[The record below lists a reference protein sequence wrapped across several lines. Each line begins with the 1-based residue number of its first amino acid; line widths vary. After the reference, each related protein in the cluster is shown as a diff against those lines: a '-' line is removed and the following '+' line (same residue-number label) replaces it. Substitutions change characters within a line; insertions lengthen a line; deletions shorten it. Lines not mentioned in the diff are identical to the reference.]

1 MSEDS
6 EVAIQ
11 REWKNLVWNAMM
23 FGFAA
28 TLLGVGVFFAIKFS
42 KEGQPLK
49 DSLQLLTLTT
59 IIPGFIF
66 LAAAD
71 KIPKETS
78 GALISALIG
87 FAIGKA
93 VE

>member
-1 MSEDS
+1 M
-6 EVAIQ
+6 
-11 REWKNLVWNAMM
+11 
-23 FGFAA
+23 
-28 TLLGVGVFFAIKFS
+28 KFS

-49 DSLQLLTLTT
+49 DTIQLMTLR
-59 IIPGFIF
+59 IVVPGFIY

-71 KIPKETS
+71 KVPKEPA

-87 FAIGKA
+87 FAIGKI

>member
-1 MSEDS
+1 MLD
-6 EVAIQ
+6 
-11 REWKNLVWNAMM
+11 WKNFFWNVMM

-28 TLLGVGVFFAIKFS
+28 AVLGVGVFFAVKFS

-49 DSLQLLTLTT
+49 ETLQLLTLTT
-59 IIPGFIF
+59 VVPGFIF

-71 KIPKETS
+71 KIPKETA